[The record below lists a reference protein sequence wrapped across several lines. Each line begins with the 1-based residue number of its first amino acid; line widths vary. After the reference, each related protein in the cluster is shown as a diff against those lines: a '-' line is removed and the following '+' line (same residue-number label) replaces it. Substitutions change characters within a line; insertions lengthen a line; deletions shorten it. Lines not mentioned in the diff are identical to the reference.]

1 MGYNNY
7 RRKKLDK
14 IRQARSLAGKRG
26 NEVKAAKRMEQAERE
41 WELVRVIEVK
51 GADGEVITRW
61 RVFATGEAGWPLSVD
76 FDGKVH
82 RFMAAKRLSGLIS
95 RKLFEVVR

>member
-41 WELVRVIEVK
+41 WELVRVLKRKEREVR
-51 GADGEVITRW
+51 DGQ
-61 RVFATGEAGWPLSVD
+61 G
-76 FDGKVH
+76 
-82 RFMAAKRLSGLIS
+82 
-95 RKLFEVVR
+95 